1 MFDLQQERAILSL
14 EEKLK
19 SLENNK
25 DYLEMVNQLRQNE
38 SLLTSW
44 YAKLSSLV
52 VEERPQIAG
61 ILQSIEELS
70 ITTTTLLRKCSM
82 LLDEDYSPVPVDAE
96 ASTSIRAP
104 KPDASSRERDD
115 VFSLGSLLTIQ
126 KTLPPKEGSQGNE
139 ELLKVWYITG
149 GKNES
154 IEFSIPD
161 NKPFLEAI
169 ITVLSKIE
177 GLGNDEE
184 FSISPLGYDPIL
196 VAQFESSVNQ
206 ILSSYTN
213 EFTLIKFYR

>member
-1 MFDLQQERAILSL
+1 MSL

-19 SLENNK
+19 SLEHSK

-44 YAKLSSLV
+44 YGRLSSLLL
-52 VEERPQIAG
+52 EERPQIAG

-70 ITTTTLLRKCSM
+70 ITSTTLLRKCTM
-82 LLDEDYSPVPVDAE
+82 LLDEDYSPVPADIQ
-96 ASTSIRAP
+96 ASTTIGTSTQ
-104 KPDASSRERDD
+104 DTVSRDRDD
-115 VFSLGSLLTIQ
+115 IFSLSSLKSIQ
-126 KTLPPKEGSQGNE
+126 QTLQPKEVSPGTEQA
-139 ELLKVWYITG
+139 LKVWYITG
-149 GKNES
+149 GKNEAVDLS
-154 IEFSIPD
+154 FPE
-161 NKPFLEAI
+161 NKPFIEAI
-169 ITVLSKIE
+169 IAVLLKVGEIKD
-177 GLGNDEE
+177 DEE

>member
-1 MFDLQQERAILSL
+1 MSL

-19 SLENNK
+19 SLENSK

-44 YAKLSSLV
+44 YGKLSSLL

-70 ITTTTLLRKCSM
+70 ITSTTLLRKCTM
-82 LLDEDYSPVPVDAE
+82 LLDEDYSPVPADIQ
-96 ASTSIRAP
+96 ASTTIGTSP
-104 KPDASSRERDD
+104 QDTVSRDRDD
-115 VFSLGSLLTIQ
+115 IFSLSSLKSIQ
-126 KTLPPKEGSQGNE
+126 QTLQPKEVSPGNE
-139 ELLKVWYITG
+139 QTLKVWYITG
-149 GKNES
+149 GKNEAVDLS
-154 IEFSIPD
+154 FPE

-169 ITVLSKIE
+169 IAVLSKVDEIKD
-177 GLGNDEE
+177 DEE

-196 VAQFESSVNQ
+196 VTQFESSVNQ